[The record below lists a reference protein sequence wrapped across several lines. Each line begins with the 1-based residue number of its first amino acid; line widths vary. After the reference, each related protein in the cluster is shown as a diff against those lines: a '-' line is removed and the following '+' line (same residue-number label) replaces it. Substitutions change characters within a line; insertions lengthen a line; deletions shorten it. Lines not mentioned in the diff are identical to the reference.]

1 MSTRSVFE
9 LLALAALWGASFICL
24 RIAAPKFGA
33 ISLIFLRVSIAALV
47 LTPLIIRSRVIDQ
60 IKKAPWAILFMGLFM
75 SAIPFT
81 LFAYASHA
89 LEAGTMVVINATA
102 PIWAAL
108 ISSKMNGYRLTKSQG
123 AGMAI
128 GLLGVCV
135 IAWSH
140 IGLKQDDDVA
150 LAILAAMGATF
161 CYGLGSSLGKRYL
174 EEVSPM
180 AITFGSLVF
189 ASALLAIP
197 AIVSM
202 PHEMPALNAWIA
214 AGILGVGCTA
224 VAYLLFYRLTKTI
237 GGERAIAVTYLQ
249 PLFGIAWGVLLLGES
264 ISVSIVVG
272 GLVIL
277 LGTALVTNL
286 SIFNRR

>member
-1 MSTRSVFE
+1 MSARSVFE
-9 LLALAALWGASFICL
+9 LLALAALWGGSFICL
-24 RIAAPKFGA
+24 RIAAPQFGA
-33 ISLIFLRVSIAALV
+33 IPLIFLRVSIAALV
-47 LTPLIIRSRVIDQ
+47 LVPLIISSKVIEQ
-60 IKKAPWAILFMGLFM
+60 IKKAPLAIFFMGLFM
-75 SAIPFT
+75 SAIPFV

-123 AGMAI
+123 VGMAI
-128 GLLGVCV
+128 GLLGVCL

-140 IGLKQDDDVA
+140 IGLKQDGDVA

-174 EEVSPM
+174 EEVSPI

-189 ASALLAIP
+189 ASTLLAIP
-197 AIVSM
+197 AILFM
-202 PHEMPALNAWIA
+202 PPVIPTPDAWIV

-224 VAYLLFYRLTKTI
+224 AAYLLFYRLTKTI

-249 PLFGIAWGVLLLGES
+249 PLFGIVWGSLLLGES
-264 ISVSIVVG
+264 ISITIVVG

-277 LGTALVTNL
+277 LGTALATQIKL
-286 SIFNRR
+286 SKR

>member
-9 LLALAALWGASFICL
+9 LLALAALWGGSFICL
-24 RIAAPKFGA
+24 RIAAPQFGA
-33 ISLIFLRVSIAALV
+33 IPLIFLRVSVAALV
-47 LTPLIIRSRVIDQ
+47 LVPLIISSKVIEQ
-60 IKKAPWAILFMGLFM
+60 IKKAPWAIFFMGLFM

-123 AGMAI
+123 VGMAI
-128 GLLGVCV
+128 GLLGVCL

-140 IGLKQDDDVA
+140 IGLKQDGDLA
-150 LAILAAMGATF
+150 LAILAAIAATF

-180 AITFGSLVF
+180 AITFGSLMF
-189 ASALLAIP
+189 ASTLLVIP
-197 AIVSM
+197 AMMSM
-202 PHEMPALNAWIA
+202 PQDVPTSNAWIA

-224 VAYLLFYRLTKTI
+224 SAYLLFYRLTKTI

-249 PLFGIAWGVLLLGES
+249 PLFGIAWGSLLLGES
-264 ISVSIVVG
+264 ISISIVVG

-277 LGTALVTNL
+277 LGTALVTKN
-286 SIFNRR
+286 S